1 MKVNT
6 RLFDEIDVAD
16 EKIITLDKGIIGF
29 PFMRKFTLIYGKDDD
44 ESKEKEAGALMWFQ
58 SLDEPQFALPVVSPV
73 DILPEYNPQI
83 NDDELEPLGELND
96 ENLLVLV
103 TMKVPPEIEKMTIN
117 LKAPIIINTDTR
129 LGGQIIVE
137 NDFQVQ
143 FPVYELLQKN
153 RQK

>member
-143 FPVYELLQKN
+143 FPVYDLLQKN